1 MHVRGFINIMTTSV
15 IVLILLS
22 LVHLEAQS
30 IDVIADRFERLENA
44 LVKMSEQ
51 LNDER
56 LARKHLENQLAE
68 ERRRHF
74 QSRQVAEGTEIAF
87 YAHVS
92 QYIPHQGAGQV
103 IRFDQV
109 ITSIDSTNSAA
120 GYSAVTGIFTAP
132 VDGLYVFSTTLMTH
146 EDHAAHYMIYKEN
159 TAVCTLLVNGSN
171 GHQYDSA
178 SCNVVLV
185 LTKGQSVSVRH
196 FESIDHA
203 LEGAYYG
210 GQSTFSGFLLMQ
222 HYPASPIL
230 G

>member
-1 MHVRGFINIMTTSV
+1 MEKQLNNEHLARMELEKKLATT
-15 IVLILLS
+15 
-22 LVHLEAQS
+22 EAKS

-44 LVKMSEQ
+44 LEKMSEQ

-68 ERRRHF
+68 EKRRHF
-74 QSRQVAEGTEIAF
+74 KSRQLAEGTEIAF
-87 YAHVS
+87 FAHV
-92 QYIPHQGAGQV
+92 QNPNPHQGAGQ
-103 IRFDQV
+103 IIQFDQV
-109 ITSIDSTNSAA
+109 ITNIDSSNSAA

-146 EDHAAHYMIYKEN
+146 VDHTAHYMIYKEN

-171 GHQYDSA
+171 GHIYDSA

-196 FESIDHA
+196 FESTDHA
-203 LEGAYYG
+203 LEGAFYA

-222 HYPASPIL
+222 HYPASPIV